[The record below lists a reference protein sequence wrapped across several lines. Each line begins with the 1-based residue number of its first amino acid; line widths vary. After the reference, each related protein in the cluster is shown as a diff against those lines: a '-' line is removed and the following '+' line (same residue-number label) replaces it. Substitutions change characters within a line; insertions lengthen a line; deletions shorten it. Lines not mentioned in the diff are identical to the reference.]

1 MNPKVNFYFDKA
13 KTWQEE
19 LRKLRTIALA
29 SGLSEELKWGV
40 PCYTLNNANVV
51 LIHAF
56 KGYCAYL
63 FHKGALL
70 KDASGIL
77 IQQTRN
83 VQAARQIRL
92 TSVAE
97 INGMEPVLKA
107 YIAEAIAV
115 EKAGMKVDFKP
126 TSEFAIP
133 EEFHNKLAENPD
145 LSAAFDA
152 LTPGRQRGYLLYFS
166 AAKQA
171 KTRAARIEK
180 SVQLILAGKGL
191 ED

>member
-77 IQQTRN
+77 IQQTKN

-97 INGMEPVLKA
+97 INGASHK
-107 YIAEAIAV
+107 
-115 EKAGMKVDFKP
+115 
-126 TSEFAIP
+126 
-133 EEFHNKLAENPD
+133 KLHA
-145 LSAAFDA
+145 SC
-152 LTPGRQRGYLLYFS
+152 QR
-166 AAKQA
+166 A
-171 KTRAARIEK
+171 
-180 SVQLILAGKGL
+180 
-191 ED
+191 